1 MDWNRNI
8 FVTKLLRIKRFNFKC
23 QRQKTDW
30 SWNTLSLFYWFPNS
44 SIAISN
50 EHLSTNQSIIFSK
63 HFLILESESQRF
75 SDLNMKTNEILS
87 IALKI
92 VFDRT
97 VDQLIFHEMIQDGN
111 SNSEFSKWRYF
122 NLSQFSNRTNIYW
135 VCSINNWRRI

>member
-1 MDWNRNI
+1 
-8 FVTKLLRIKRFNFKC
+8 
-23 QRQKTDW
+23 
-30 SWNTLSLFYWFPNS
+30 
-44 SIAISN
+44 
-50 EHLSTNQSIIFSK
+50 
-63 HFLILESESQRF
+63 
-75 SDLNMKTNEILS
+75 MKTNEILS

-97 VDQLIFHEMIQDGN
+97 VDQLIYHEMIQDGN